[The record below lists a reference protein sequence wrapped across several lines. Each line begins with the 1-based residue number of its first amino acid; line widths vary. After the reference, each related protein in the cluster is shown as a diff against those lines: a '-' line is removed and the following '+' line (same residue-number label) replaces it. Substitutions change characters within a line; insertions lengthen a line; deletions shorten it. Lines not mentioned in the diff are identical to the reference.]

1 MLCWCLSC
9 VGGMAI
15 AFQLILYNQTLV
27 LSGWRRSGENR
38 ARSRKKRQRCD
49 SSAVETLSQSDFSEV
64 NQVPEM
70 LTLSVS
76 SSGVV
81 QRAAVSVREAGPGD
95 QRCEASEAAVRGG
108 LRHHSLCWA
117 PPVPLPEAVP
127 GVGLTAA
134 GEGHPAPGHHGLRLQ
149 APHGGQPLGLA
160 PHLQHLQ
167 NQLGLGSKNKEIKQA
182 VSTRRRRLFP
192 HWRAWHQPNLV
203 PQMLIWKTNF
213 TFVEVFFFPLDKRA
227 GSECEIQTFGLI
239 GGGNSWMNVCR
250 DNRCDGSHSVD
261 KGLHIKDKKILGLSS

>member
-1 MLCWCLSC
+1 M
-9 VGGMAI
+9 
-15 AFQLILYNQTLV
+15 
-27 LSGWRRSGENR
+27 
-38 ARSRKKRQRCD
+38 
-49 SSAVETLSQSDFSEV
+49 ETLSQSDFSEV

-127 GVGLTAA
+127 GVGPPAA

-167 NQLGLGSKNKEIKQA
+167 NQLELGSKNKEIKQV

-192 HWRAWHQPNLV
+192 H
-203 PQMLIWKTNF
+203 
-213 TFVEVFFFPLDKRA
+213 
-227 GSECEIQTFGLI
+227 
-239 GGGNSWMNVCR
+239 
-250 DNRCDGSHSVD
+250 
-261 KGLHIKDKKILGLSS
+261 